1 MQKII
6 GSILGL
12 LVIINGFSVL
22 TDRNC
27 DSVSFDGQG
36 GGRVMVA
43 NCFPDGSGA
52 LPGSVAGLGM
62 IVLGGLIAF
71 FSIKKLS

>member
-1 MQKII
+1 MGKII

-12 LVIINGFSVL
+12 LAIINGFSIL
-22 TDRNC
+22 TDKSC
-27 DSVSFDGQG
+27 DSVSFGGQG

-43 NCFPDGSGA
+43 TCFQDGSGA

-71 FSIKKLS
+71 FSIKNLS